1 MGAGRKEKLMD
12 NGEKHFIGP
21 NDLLPGQ
28 EKVVSYVGA
37 DYTVI
42 VPDKEWNMTGDLSR
56 LPQKVQEI
64 LRHYSKNGFRKEQA
78 IVDTSTRSLRIP
90 SGSKVL
96 NDIASIGYSV
106 DGSRVVFLGEFDS
119 RGNRIS

>member
-1 MGAGRKEKLMD
+1 MD